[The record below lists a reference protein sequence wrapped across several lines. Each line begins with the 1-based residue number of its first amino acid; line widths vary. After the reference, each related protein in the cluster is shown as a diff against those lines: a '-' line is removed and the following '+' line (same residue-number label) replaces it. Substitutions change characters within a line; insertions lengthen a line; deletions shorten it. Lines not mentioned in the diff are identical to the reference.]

1 MHSEVSNAIKGL
13 CITSLN
19 IANCLFRLYYFAFK
33 ESAILGVVILT
44 LVSVSSH
51 GHNVIHTAEKR
62 AGIPADGVWFG
73 SLGDHVAA
81 FALQGRRKYMEDR

>member
-1 MHSEVSNAIKGL
+1 MLIVSFG
-13 CITSLN
+13 
-19 IANCLFRLYYFAFK
+19 FVFK

-51 GHNVIHTAEKR
+51 GHNVIHTSEQR
-62 AGIPADGVWFG
+62 VSVDGVWFA